1 MNPIKIV
8 LQLNNVQPISTN
20 KMYYTFRRKGGKATY
35 KTKSQDYLAYLEKIA
50 NGMKTL
56 VEQEPEVIAL
66 FKTFPTLHC
75 PLIEI
80 VVDIPQSNFMTKTGS
95 LKAIDSSN
103 FIKTTE
109 DGIFFY
115 LEEHVDAAIRD
126 QQTIKISSE
135 KRLSRTD
142 EFRTTITITTAV
154 EFNPAVHS
162 KQVYECIL

>member
-1 MNPIKIV
+1 MNPIKVV

-35 KTKSQDYLAYLEKIA
+35 KTKSQEYLAYLD
-50 NGMKTL
+50 TL
-56 VEQEPEVIAL
+56 TKAMTTLIEQEPELIPI
-66 FKTFPTLHC
+66 FKTFPSMHC

-80 VVDIPQSNFMTKTGS
+80 VVDIPLSNFMTKTGA

-115 LEEHVDAAIRD
+115 LENNIDNSIRD
-126 QQTIKISSE
+126 QQTIKISAA
-135 KRLSRTD
+135 KQLSKTD

-154 EFNPAVHS
+154 EYNPNVHS
-162 KQVYECIL
+162 KNVYECIL